1 LSTQD
6 IVLEFTLSQILQ
18 KAEKTCFAEIV
29 NSLWKGLWK
38 AFEWVCKYALYRR
51 FSGLPFP

>member
-6 IVLEFTLSQILQ
+6 IVLEITLSRILQ
-18 KAEKTCFAEIV
+18 KAEKACFAEVV
-29 NSLWKGLWK
+29 NSLCKDLWK